1 MAEGVVR
8 AGRFGGSARE
18 GRALPFVLLTDGG
31 CAQVSRDAP
40 PLRQTSVAALRS
52 TVEVARTAPPLVRQV
67 TPEVGLSP
75 HTQAPSLHVGE
86 RVRVKRSVSK
96 PSYEWGSV

>member
-1 MAEGVVR
+1 LRCV
-8 AGRFGGSARE
+8 SA
-18 GRALPFVLLTDGG
+18 DGER
-31 CAQVSRDAP
+31 AQVSRDAP

-52 TVEVARTAPPLVRQV
+52 TVEVARPAPPLVRQV
-67 TPEVGLSP
+67 TQEVGLSGWLSG